1 MNRLAS
7 CSILAL
13 GALLLS
19 ACTTVDYDFSDVAIR
34 GNQAQGYALA
44 QAVLA
49 SCDPVGE
56 IGPASPAG

>member
-19 ACTTVDYDFSDVAIR
+19 ACTTVDYDFSDVKKSGGSDRTAVR
-34 GNQAQGYALA
+34 LGKGTALR
-44 QAVLA
+44 
-49 SCDPVGE
+49 
-56 IGPASPAG
+56 